1 MSIIRGNRPAVY
13 HEIGTVVGTATAA
26 CRSCYNSLLTST
38 TVPSPAFIIDALLF
52 ENRADMT
59 TPAATRPSHLGRK
72 FDSVLAVL
80 VLVLT
85 LLLASFV
92 ARNSDVWQHLAVGRL
107 IAAGQYDFVTDP
119 SSYATEGARWVNHA
133 WLTDWVSYQVFRVGG
148 GAGLVASKAAL
159 VALAVVVGL
168 FQLRRDRPRWLAIGF
183 VALAVVAL
191 SARATLQPVIVSC
204 LLLALLLHLL
214 RIGGYRFVPL
224 LVAAWVNLDDWYV
237 LGPAVTTLHWAGG
250 HIRRSKVVPLWLPLA
265 TFAACLVSPFH
276 VHGLT
281 LPTELS
287 PAFWSSDLARDPR
300 VAVQFASYFAGNPFA
315 SEHADSA
322 AFWAYCGLVVG
333 GTAALIVNGRRAGLG
348 EGLAWGVVVVLSVW
362 QARLV
367 PLCAIVAVVV
377 VARHVQSLTPVPS
390 WGRIGRGATCVAV
403 VGCGVVAWGG
413 WLHGARGR
421 DRIVG
426 WAVYADP
433 SLVQAAATL
442 STWRAD
448 GLLPAELR
456 VLGTTPDV
464 SNTLAW
470 FAGGERG
477 YLDTR
482 WELHA
487 RAGRVQSLGIAGP
500 LGLETTKPV
509 AAADLDRLASFRVG
523 TVLLYDPSPRTL
535 ASVLTADGPW
545 RVLRIDGR
553 AVWLAAKPGRAD
565 TPLEN
570 WPAAAQLT
578 FDADR
583 LAFGVE
589 EARDQRPSRSAEY
602 RTWWLPSSAQRL
614 DASPAASP
622 APTYLNLHLA
632 SKSVSPALPLLAV
645 RAARRAIAAN
655 PDDAPAW
662 LDLAKAYSVLGATVE
677 NGVAGGSG
685 LLAEVRRV
693 QQLTALT
700 QAVTANPE
708 SESAR
713 DGLATTLTELGYL
726 DGALGER
733 RRQAVLVRRRG
744 DEERFT
750 LLMALVARLEDEV
763 FDRECSFQVQTSKMS
778 GDPLG
783 RATIA
788 LSLGLAGTAQ
798 DILLKSSPDLYGAD
812 GVRLLAGLLL
822 GTGQAREARALLTRD
837 ELLQNPG
844 RLGVLEV
851 PSQTV
856 DGKRI
861 VYRLP
866 AHDWY
871 QFLLAAATGVT
882 DARIPLDRLQQML
895 TGEIDGVGGFLKQ
908 VSAPLATQVLADV
921 GLGATGAVLPR
932 VAIVLQRDQ
941 LLRPVLQTRFLNV
954 ERGDLAVLEGWCA
967 LEDGRRTAAVQRFD
981 SALADYARAADL
993 RVAPL
998 KGLAELYR
1006 KSTVEAAR

>member
-1 MSIIRGNRPAVY
+1 
-13 HEIGTVVGTATAA
+13 
-26 CRSCYNSLLTST
+26 
-38 TVPSPAFIIDALLF
+38 
-52 ENRADMT
+52 MT
-59 TPAATRPSHLGRK
+59 TPAAVLPPSSRSGSH
-72 FDSVLAVL
+72 FDSVLAGL
-80 VLVLT
+80 VLVLAF
-85 LLLASFV
+85 LLASFV
-92 ARNSDVWQHLAVGRL
+92 ARNSDVWQHLTVGRL
-107 IAAGQYDFVTDP
+107 VAAGRYDFVTDP
-119 SSYATEGARWVNHA
+119 LSYATEGVRWVNHA
-133 WLTDWVSYQVFRVGG
+133 WVTDWMSYQLFRGVG

-159 VALAVVVGL
+159 VALAVGVGL
-168 FQLRRDRPRWLAIGF
+168 FNLRRDRPRWLAIGF
-183 VALAVVAL
+183 VVLAVVAL
-191 SARATLQPVIVSC
+191 SPRATLQPMVVSC
-204 LLLALLLHLL
+204 LLLAVLLHLL
-214 RIGGYRFVPL
+214 QLGGKAYRIVPL
-224 LVAAWVNLDDWYV
+224 LVAVWVNLDDWYV
-237 LGPAVTTLHWAGG
+237 LGPAVTTLHWVGSR
-250 HIRRSKVVPLWLPLA
+250 IRRSDAVPTWLPLA

-287 PAFWSSDLARDPR
+287 PTFWSSELARDPR
-300 VAVQFASYFAGNPFA
+300 VAVQFASYFAANPLA
-315 SEHADSA
+315 SEYADNA
-322 AFWAYCGLVVG
+322 AFWAYCGLIVG
-333 GTAALIVNGRRAGLG
+333 GTVALIVNGRRADPG
-348 EGLAWGVVVVLSVW
+348 ESLTWVVVVVLSVW

-367 PLCAIVAVVV
+367 PLCAIVAVSVI
-377 VARHVQSLTPVPS
+377 ARHVQSLTPVSS

-433 SLVQAAATL
+433 SLVEAAATL
-442 STWRAD
+442 STWRTD
-448 GLLPAELR
+448 GLLPTDLR
-456 VLGTTPDV
+456 VLGTTPDA

-487 RAGRVQSLGIAGP
+487 RAGRANSLGIADQ
-500 LGLETTKPV
+500 LGLATSTPV
-509 AAADLDRLASFRVG
+509 AGADLDRIKSYRVAA
-523 TVLLYDPSPRTL
+523 VLLYDPSPRTL
-535 ASVLTADGPW
+535 ASVLTTDGPW
-545 RVLRIDGR
+545 RLLRIDGR
-553 AVWLAAKPGRAD
+553 VVWLAAKPGRAD
-565 TPLEN
+565 APVEN

-583 LAFGVE
+583 LAFGGDDVHHP
-589 EARDQRPSRSAEY
+589 RPTRFAEY

-614 DASPAASP
+614 DASPVASP
-622 APTYLNLHLA
+622 APTDLSLHLA
-632 SKSVSPALPLLAV
+632 VRSGSPALPLLAV

-662 LDLAKAYSVLGATVE
+662 LDLARAYSVLGATVE

-685 LLAEVRRV
+685 LLLEMRRV
-693 QQLTALT
+693 QRATALT

-708 SESAR
+708 SESAH
-713 DGLATTLTELGYL
+713 DGLATTLTEVGYL
-726 DGALGER
+726 DRALAER
-733 RRQAVLVRRRG
+733 RQQAVLIRRRG
-744 DEERFT
+744 DAERLT
-750 LLMALVARLEDEV
+750 LLTAVVAKLEDDV

-783 RATIA
+783 RASIA

-798 DILLKSSPDLYGAD
+798 DILLKSSPDLYGPE
-812 GVRLLAGLLL
+812 GVRVLAGLLL
-822 GTGQAREARALLTRD
+822 STGQAREAQALLTRA
-837 ELLQNPG
+837 ELVQNPG
-844 RLGVLEV
+844 RLGVLEI

-856 DGKRI
+856 DGQRI

-866 AHDWY
+866 AHDWF

-882 DARIPLDRLQQML
+882 DARIPLDRLQQMV

-908 VSAPLATQVLADV
+908 VSVPLTTQVMADV
-921 GLGATGAVLPR
+921 GLGSTGVILPR

-941 LLRPVLQTRFLNV
+941 LLRPVLQTRFLAV
-954 ERGDLAVLEGWCA
+954 ERADLAVLEGWCA
-967 LEDGRRTAAVQRFD
+967 LEDGRRTAAVQKFD
-981 SALADYARAADL
+981 SALADYAGATDL

-1006 KSTVEAAR
+1006 KSSVEAVR

>member
-1 MSIIRGNRPAVY
+1 
-13 HEIGTVVGTATAA
+13 
-26 CRSCYNSLLTST
+26 
-38 TVPSPAFIIDALLF
+38 
-52 ENRADMT
+52 MT
-59 TPAATRPSHLGRK
+59 TPAATPPSRPGRN
-72 FDSVLAVL
+72 FDSVLSVL
-80 VLVLT
+80 VLALAF
-85 LLLASFV
+85 LLASFV

-107 IAAGQYDFVTDP
+107 VAAGQYDFATDPLSYTTEAAQWLNHDWVTD
-119 SSYATEGARWVNHA
+119 WVNHA
-133 WLTDWVSYQVFRVGG
+133 WLTDWVSDQLFRGAGG
-148 GAGLVASKAAL
+148 GGLVACKAAL
-159 VALAVVVGL
+159 VMLAVGIGL
-168 FQLRRDRPRWLAIGF
+168 FHLRRDRPRWLAIGF

-191 SARATLQPVIVSC
+191 SARATLQPMIVSC
-204 LLLALLLHLL
+204 LLLAVLLHLL
-214 RIGGYRFVPL
+214 QIRAYRFVPL
-224 LVAAWVNLDDWYV
+224 LAAVWVNLDDWYV
-237 LGPAVTTLHWAGG
+237 LGPALTTLHWAGG
-250 HIRRSKVVPLWLPLA
+250 RVRRSNVVPIWLPLA
-265 TFAACLVSPFH
+265 TFAACVVSPFD

-287 PAFWSSDLARDPR
+287 PAFWSSELARDPR
-300 VAVQFASYFAGNPFA
+300 VAVQFASYFVANPFTG
-315 SEHADSA
+315 ENADSA
-322 AFWAYCGLVVG
+322 AFWAYCGLVLVG
-333 GTAALIVNGRRAGLG
+333 TLALIVKGRRADLG
-348 EGLAWGVVVVLSVW
+348 EGLTWGVVVVLSVW
-362 QARLV
+362 QTRLV
-367 PLCAIVAVVV
+367 PLCAVVAVSV
-377 VARHVQSLTPVPS
+377 VARHVQSLTPVSS
-390 WGRIGRGATCVAV
+390 WGRIGRGAACVAI

-426 WAVYADP
+426 WAVSADP
-433 SLVQAAATL
+433 SLVQAAETL
-442 STWRAD
+442 STWRTD
-448 GLLPAELR
+448 GLLPGDLR

-477 YLDTR
+477 DLDTR

-487 RAGRVQSLGIAGP
+487 RAGRANSLGIADP
-500 LGLETTKPV
+500 LGLATTTPV
-509 AAADLDRLASFRVG
+509 AAADFDRLTSFRVG

-535 ASVLTADGPW
+535 AFVLTADGPW

-570 WPAAAQLT
+570 WPAAAQQT
-578 FDADR
+578 FDAER
-583 LAFGVE
+583 LAFGDE

-602 RTWWLPSSAQRL
+602 RKWWLPSSAQRL
-614 DASPAASP
+614 DASPVASP

-632 SKSVSPALPLLAV
+632 SKTGSPALPLLAV
-645 RAARRAIAAN
+645 RAARRAIATN

-685 LLAEVRRV
+685 LLSEVRRV
-693 QQLTALT
+693 QQMTALT

-733 RRQAVLVRRRG
+733 RRQAILIRRRG
-744 DEERFT
+744 DAERFT
-750 LLMALVARLEDEV
+750 LLTALVTRLEAEV
-763 FDRECSFQVQTSKMS
+763 FDRECSFQVQTLKMS

-783 RATIA
+783 RARIA
-788 LSLGLAGTAQ
+788 LSLGLVNAAQ
-798 DILLKSSPDLYGAD
+798 EILLKSSPDLYGAD

-822 GTGQAREARALLTRD
+822 GTGQTREAQALLTRA
-837 ELLQNPG
+837 ELVQNPG
-844 RLGVLEV
+844 RLGVFEI

-856 DGKRI
+856 DGQRI

-866 AHDWY
+866 AHDWF

-895 TGEIDGVGGFLKQ
+895 TGEIDGVGGFLKH
-908 VSAPLATQVLADV
+908 VSAPLTTQVMADV
-921 GLGATGAVLPR
+921 GLGATGSILPR

-941 LLRPVLQTRFLNV
+941 LLRPVLQTRFLAV
-954 ERGDLAVLEGWCA
+954 ERADLAVLEGWCA
-967 LEDGRRTAAVQRFD
+967 LEDGRRTAALQRFD
-981 SALADYARAADL
+981 SALADYARATDL

-1006 KSTVEAAR
+1006 RSIVEAAR

>member
-1 MSIIRGNRPAVY
+1 
-13 HEIGTVVGTATAA
+13 
-26 CRSCYNSLLTST
+26 
-38 TVPSPAFIIDALLF
+38 
-52 ENRADMT
+52 MT
-59 TPAATRPSHLGRK
+59 TPAAVVPPTSRSGSR
-72 FDSVLAVL
+72 FDSVLACL
-80 VLVLT
+80 VLALAF
-85 LLLASFV
+85 LLASFV

-107 IAAGQYDFVTDP
+107 AAAGQYDFSTDP
-119 SSYATEGARWVNHA
+119 LSYATDGVRWVNHA
-133 WLTDWVSYQVFRVGG
+133 WLTDWVSYQLFRSVG
-148 GAGLVASKAAL
+148 GAGLVACKAVL
-159 VALAVVVGL
+159 VTLTVGIGL
-168 FQLRRDRPRWLAIGF
+168 LHLRRDRPRWLAIGF

-191 SARATLQPVIVSC
+191 SPRVTLQPMIVSC
-204 LLLALLLHLL
+204 LMLAVLLHLL
-214 RIGGYRFVPL
+214 QIRAYRFVPL

-237 LGPAVTTLHWAGG
+237 LGPAITTLHWVGG
-250 HIRRSKVVPLWLPLA
+250 RIRRSDAVPVWLPLA
-265 TFAACLVSPFH
+265 AFAACLVSPFH

-287 PAFWSSDLARDPR
+287 LAFWSSDLARDPR
-300 VAVQFASYFAGNPFA
+300 VAVQFASYFSANPFTG
-315 SEHADSA
+315 EHADSA

-333 GTAALIVNGRRAGLG
+333 GTVALIVNGRRADLGLG
-348 EGLAWGVVVVLSVW
+348 LTWGVVVVLSVW

-367 PLCAIVAVVV
+367 PLCAVVAVSV
-377 VARHVQSLTPVPS
+377 VARHVQSLTPVVS

-421 DRIVG
+421 DRVVG
-426 WAVYADP
+426 WAVSADP
-433 SLVQAAATL
+433 SLVEAAATL

-448 GLLPAELR
+448 GLLPPDLR

-487 RAGRVQSLGIAGP
+487 RSGRVQSLGIADQ
-500 LGLETTKPV
+500 LGLATTNPA
-509 AAADLDRLASFRVG
+509 AAADFDRIQSYRVG
-523 TVLLYDPSPRTL
+523 TVLLYDPSPRVL
-535 ASVLTADGPW
+535 ASVLAADGPW
-545 RVLRIDGR
+545 RVVRIDGR

-565 TPLEN
+565 TPLEY
-570 WPAAAQLT
+570 WPAAAPLT

-583 LAFGVE
+583 LAFGGDDV
-589 EARDQRPSRSAEY
+589 RDKRPTRFAEY
-602 RTWWLPSSAQRL
+602 RKWWLPSSAQRH
-614 DASPAASP
+614 DASPVASP
-622 APTYLNLHLA
+622 APTYLSLHLA
-632 SKSVSPALPLLAV
+632 ARTNSPALPVLAV

-685 LLAEVRRV
+685 LLVELRRV
-693 QQLTALT
+693 QRVTALT

-713 DGLATTLTELGYL
+713 DGLATTFAEIGYP
-726 DGALGER
+726 DRALAER
-733 RRQAVLVRRRG
+733 RQQAILIRRRG
-744 DEERFT
+744 DAERSIQ
-750 LLMALVARLEDEV
+750 LAALVAKLEDDV

-822 GTGQAREARALLTRD
+822 GTGQAREAQALLSRA
-837 ELLQNPG
+837 ELVQNPG
-844 RLGVLEV
+844 RLGVLEI
-851 PSQTV
+851 PSQPA

-866 AHDWY
+866 AYDWF
-871 QFLLAAATGVT
+871 QFLLAASTGVT

-895 TGEIDGVGGFLKQ
+895 TGEIAGVGGFLKQ
-908 VSAPLATQVLADV
+908 VSAPLTTQVMADV
-921 GLGATGAVLPR
+921 GLGATGAILPR

-941 LLRPVLQTRFLNV
+941 LLRPVLQTRYLAV
-954 ERGDLAVLEGWCA
+954 ERADLAVLEGWCA
-967 LEDGRRTAAVQRFD
+967 LEDGQRTAAVQRFD
-981 SALADYARAADL
+981 AALADYARAEDP

-1006 KSTVEAAR
+1006 KSSVGAAR